1 MEKPFRKIHGH
12 KDAISRRYVINY
24 SCNQYTQAELSRRK
38 NRYAALPDTIPILSE
53 NPEINA
59 LYGISNKG
67 AGTFDKIKNALSLI
81 KTLRANNY
89 DLVINLTDQWMV
101 ALLVRCLPARM
112 KISQFYGHR
121 QHGIWKKLYTLSTYT
136 RYTYC

>member
-1 MEKPFRKIHGH
+1 MLL
-12 KDAISRRYVINY
+12 Y
-24 SCNQYTQAELSRRK
+24 Q
-38 NRYAALPDTIPILSE
+38 DTIPILSE

-59 LYGISNKG
+59 LYGINNKG
-67 AGTFDKIKNALSLI
+67 AGTFDKIKNVLSLI

-101 ALLVRCLPARM
+101 AMLVQSLPARVKFRNFM
-112 KISQFYGHR
+112 VIGSMVFG
-121 QHGIWKKLYTLSTYT
+121 KKLHTLSANT